1 MALQFPFKKMRLAV
15 AVVAVALTGCTKEYT
30 NFYADGQED
39 GLAIFSNT
47 GNNLMTCY
55 MNGVPWQTRPRAI
68 TTFIVS
74 GRNYE
79 LYIRK
84 QNYNGVMDTLS
95 FEWPGD
101 VTANANNQGTV
112 SLSLIMPKGF
122 GYKEFNAL
130 QGKRIAVNSTNGYFN
145 SAIASLNPLNVQGTG
160 FVYFHT
166 ALLDSVAPGFYTGK
180 MSGLIEADFNGK
192 KLTKGRFDHTLETQ
206 QVFF

>member
-1 MALQFPFKKMRLAV
+1 MALQFTFPKNQLA
-15 AVVAVALTGCTKEYT
+15 ALLIGAALTGCTIEST
-30 NFYADGQED
+30 NYYPDGQED

-55 MNGVPWQTRPRAI
+55 MNDVPWQTRPRAI

-74 GRNYE
+74 GRRYE

-84 QNYNGVMDTLS
+84 QNFNGVMDTLS

-101 VTANANNQGTV
+101 VTANANNQGSV

-130 QGKRIAVNSTNGYFN
+130 QGKRIAVNTTNGYFN
-145 SAIASLNPLNVQGTG
+145 SSIASLNPLNVQGTG
-160 FVYFHT
+160 SVYFHT
-166 ALLDSVAPGFYTGK
+166 ALLDSVGPGFYTGK

-192 KLTKGRFDHTLETQ
+192 KITKGRFDHTLETQ